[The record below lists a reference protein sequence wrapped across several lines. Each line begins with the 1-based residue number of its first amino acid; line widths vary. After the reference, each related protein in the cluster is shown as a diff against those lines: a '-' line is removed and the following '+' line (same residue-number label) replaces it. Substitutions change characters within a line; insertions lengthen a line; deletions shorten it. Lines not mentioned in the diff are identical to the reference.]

1 VVISTMSSIER
12 YLNHVK
18 ISNMKTRKITS
29 VVEKHLLREAQRRGA
44 KSNKEIES
52 KYNYIPQPEM
62 VFINTWKLIEPNVEA

>member
-1 VVISTMSSIER
+1 VVILITNNIER

-18 ISNMKTRKITS
+18 ISKMKTRKITS

-44 KSNKEIES
+44 KANKEFKS

-62 VFINTWKLIEPNVEA
+62 VFVNTWKLIEPNVEA

>member
-1 VVISTMSSIER
+1 
-12 YLNHVK
+12 
-18 ISNMKTRKITS
+18 MKTRKITS

-62 VFINTWKLIEPNVEA
+62 VFVNTWKLIEPNVES

>member
-1 VVISTMSSIER
+1 VGILTMSNIAR

-18 ISNMKTRKITS
+18 INKMKTRKITS

-52 KYNYIPQPEM
+52 KYKYVPQPEM
-62 VFINTWKLIEPNVEA
+62 VFVNTWKLVEPNVEA